1 VKKRILVVEDEPRV
15 LKVLEKR
22 LELAGYEVISA
33 MDGIAGLELA
43 RTGKPDLVV
52 LDLMLPGMDGR
63 EVCWAIRHDPE
74 RSQLPILMLTVLAQ
88 DTDIYRGMVVG
99 ANAYLTKPFDSDVL
113 LRRITDLLTQA
124 EVEVAI
130 HKYQRA
136 VRPAD
141 EEQDSPAPPVTPTD
155 PAKPGP
161 AERS

>member
-1 VKKRILVVEDEPRV
+1 MPKRILVVEDEPRV
-15 LKVLEKR
+15 MKVLEKR
-22 LELAGYEVISA
+22 LELAGYEVITA
-33 MDGIAGLELA
+33 MDGVAGLELA
-43 RTGKPDLVV
+43 KTGKPDLVV

-113 LRRITDLLTQA
+113 LQRIADLLTQS
-124 EVEVAI
+124 EVEAAI

-136 VRPAD
+136 CN
-141 EEQDSPAPPVTPTD
+141 PPPED
-155 PAKPGP
+155 P
-161 AERS
+161 